1 MSRARTTTGA
11 DRLLALFRDNV
22 RRTRDRGLS
31 NIHIEDEVLVPG
43 RITVG
48 GREVF
53 NFGDCSYLGIGT
65 DQRLRDGA
73 HRAIDRFGTSYS
85 SSIAY
90 TAVPLYR
97 ELKERLELM
106 MGAPTV
112 VAPTTT
118 LAHAAALPVLV
129 QKHDVVLMDSAVHNS
144 VQMASRLLVADG
156 IEVEVVRH
164 GDTQTLEERVRL
176 IEETGAHRIWYLAD
190 GVYSMSGGTAPFDR
204 LPALLD
210 AHPTLWAYVDDAHG
224 FSWHGPRGQGL
235 ALANM
240 GWHDRLVISAG
251 LSKSFGTAGGIV
263 TTPDPDL
270 VELIEMCGPP
280 LSFGGPIGPAG
291 LGAGIA
297 AADIHLSEELESLQE
312 AEAARIRHTLGA
324 CEELG
329 IPLAS
334 RDETPI
340 FFVEV
345 GGMHEML
352 DIVEQMLQDGFYVN
366 GAMWPIVPHR
376 HAGIR
381 FTVTNAIGPAAIDA
395 MLVSLQRHMD
405 EMGIAHTID
414 IRGEDP
420 VIELAERPIR
430 KAD

>member
-1 MSRARTTTGA
+1 MARARTTTGA
-11 DRLLALFRDNV
+11 DRLLAMFHENV

-31 NIHIEDEVLVPG
+31 NIHIEDEVLEPG
-43 RITVG
+43 RITVR

-129 QKHDVVLMDSAVHNS
+129 QKGDVVLMDSAVHNS
-144 VQMASRLLVADG
+144 VQMASRLLVSDG
-156 IEVEVVRH
+156 IELEVVRH
-164 GDTQTLEERVRL
+164 GDAEALEDRIGRL
-176 IEETGAHRIWYLAD
+176 AETGSRKVWYLAD

-204 LPALLD
+204 VAALLD
-210 AHPTLWAYVDDAHG
+210 AYPTLWAYIDDAHG
-224 FSWHGPRGQGL
+224 FSWHGPGGRGL
-235 ALANM
+235 ALAEM
-240 GWHDRLVISAG
+240 GWHDRLVVSAG
-251 LSKSFGTAGGIV
+251 LSKSFGAAGGIV
-263 TTPDPDL
+263 STPDAEL

-297 AADIHLSEELESLQE
+297 SADIHLSAELETLQQ
-312 AEAARIRHTLGA
+312 AEAMRIQHTIDAATDLG
-324 CEELG
+324 L
-329 IPLAS
+329 PLAS
-334 RDETPI
+334 REKTPI
-340 FFVEV
+340 FFIEV
-345 GGMHEML
+345 GAMHAML
-352 DIVEQMLQDGFYVN
+352 DLVERMLQDGFYLN

-376 HAGIR
+376 HAGLR
-381 FTVTNAIGPAAIDA
+381 FTVTNALDPTTLDE
-395 MLVSLQRHMD
+395 MLTTLRRHMGD
-405 EMGIAHTID
+405 EDVSQIID

-420 VIELAERPIR
+420 VIEITDTSFR
-430 KAD
+430 KGH

>member
-22 RRTRDRGLS
+22 RQTRDRGLS

-43 RITVG
+43 RITVRG
-48 GREVF
+48 QEVV

-90 TAVPLYR
+90 TAVPYYR
-97 ELKERLELM
+97 ELKDRLELM

-129 QKHDVVLMDSAVHNS
+129 QKDDVVLMDSAVHNS
-144 VQMASRLLVADG
+144 VQMATRLLVSDG
-156 IEVEVVRH
+156 IVVDVVPH
-164 GDTQTLEERVRL
+164 GDTQALEDRIERVEDSKVR
-176 IEETGAHRIWYLAD
+176 RIWYLAD
-190 GVYSMSGGTAPFDR
+190 GVYSMSGGTAPLERVAD
-204 LPALLD
+204 LLD
-210 AHPTLWAYVDDAHG
+210 VHPTMWAYVDDAHG
-224 FSWHGPRGQGL
+224 FSWRGPQGRGL
-235 ALANM
+235 ALGEI

-251 LSKSFGTAGGIV
+251 LSKSFGAAGGIV
-263 TTPDPDL
+263 ATPDPAI

-297 AADIHLSEELESLQE
+297 SADIHLSEELEGLQQ
-312 AEAARIRHTLGA
+312 AEAMRIRHTLQT

-345 GGMHEML
+345 GGTDAML
-352 DIVEQMLQDGFYVN
+352 ELVERMLEDGFYLN

-376 HAGIR
+376 RAGVR
-381 FTVTNAIGPAAIDA
+381 FTVTNALEPATIDK
-395 MLVSLQRHMD
+395 MLVTLQRHMRQS
-405 EMGIAHTID
+405 GSHTID

-420 VIELAERPIR
+420 VIDIGERSIR
-430 KAD
+430 KVD